1 MSSIVD
7 STAILRNIGND
18 LVKSTVAIAVKGVLI
33 TVYSVLVLK
42 AGTILLGN
50 RKRQSA
56 RKVPIVTMTVVAIMY
71 LLCLTL
77 SIIDLVLLVAETRI
91 TLVKDPEDDLNVK
104 YERARGFMAPRV
116 AAEDLIYSY
125 MTVLGDG
132 VIVWRVYA
140 FWALSN
146 WRIAA
151 MIAPIAL
158 LLTSFALSIIL
169 THCVVNL
176 NGSIVLGSFNDPPFC
191 RDVQIVSYATPAATT
206 AIATFL
212 IGIKVWNY
220 LRISRAHGVDDL
232 RLSTRSRAES
242 IIVLLLESGL
252 AYFVFFLAQVILAT
266 PAVKDA
272 INLHPGLQ
280 FAQTV
285 FSYQS
290 SSIVGM
296 YPTIIICLV
305 HAQRSA
311 IDTMV
316 YSADGSGSSDDGR
329 EVTSIAFSSFQ
340 TDLNTARE
348 DVESRPKQVDSYV
361 FKAASSS
368 TKLSL
373 GGVIGAATS
382 EWLLDQVVNYSIF
395 WNITYGLSADPHK
408 QMEPTAD
415 QNHFHTSYSF

>member
-91 TLVKDPEDDLNVK
+91 TLVKDPEDDLN
-104 YERARGFMAPRV
+104 
-116 AAEDLIYSY
+116 
-125 MTVLGDG
+125 TVLGDG

-373 GGVIGAATS
+373 GG
-382 EWLLDQVVNYSIF
+382 
-395 WNITYGLSADPHK
+395 
-408 QMEPTAD
+408 
-415 QNHFHTSYSF
+415 

>member
-104 YERARGFMAPRV
+104 YERARGFMAPR
-116 AAEDLIYSY
+116 
-125 MTVLGDG
+125 TVLGDG

-373 GGVIGAATS
+373 GG
-382 EWLLDQVVNYSIF
+382 
-395 WNITYGLSADPHK
+395 
-408 QMEPTAD
+408 
-415 QNHFHTSYSF
+415 